1 MSVDVSVIIVNFNTK
16 GLLYECLTSV
26 FADTP
31 PFAFEV
37 LVIDNGSTDGS
48 VDMIRLDF
56 PRVRLIVNRIN
67 EGFARPNNVGMR
79 QSVGS
84 YVFLLNTDTIM
95 KPGALATLKFF
106 LDAHPEAG
114 ACGPMLM
121 NPDGSVQLSVKG
133 FPDLWTHACD
143 MFLLDRLFAG
153 LSFFG
158 RGEMSYFSYDTT
170 QEVDHVMAAAF
181 LVRRGVLEK
190 TGMFDERFS
199 IYYND
204 MDWCYRMKQDG
215 WRIYYV
221 SGAHVI
227 HYHGRTVAQINREL
241 RYVQEMYNNVMLFYQ
256 KHYGSGSVKL
266 YRILLACGF
275 VPRTMG
281 WALARILRPSE
292 RSRHMLAF
300 SLRSLWIGVRFWS
313 PLPEITVIQD

>member
-1 MSVDVSVIIVNFNTK
+1 MDVSVIIVNFNTK
-16 GLLYECLTSV
+16 DLLHECLTSV

-31 PFAFEV
+31 PIAFEV

-48 VDMIRLDF
+48 VEMVRLDF
-56 PRVRLIVNRIN
+56 PRVRLIVNQSN
-67 EGFARPNNVGMR
+67 EGFAKPSNVGMR

-84 YVFLLNTDTIM
+84 YVFLLNSDTIV

-121 NPDGSVQLSVKG
+121 NPDGSVQHSVKG
-133 FPDLWTHACD
+133 FPGLWTHACD
-143 MFLLDRLFAG
+143 MLLLDRLFPG
-153 LSFFG
+153 SRFFG
-158 RGEMSYFSYDTT
+158 RGEMSYFSYNTT

-181 LVRRGVLEK
+181 LVRRGVLER

-221 SGAHVI
+221 SGAHII
-227 HYHGRTVAQINREL
+227 HYHGRTVAQINRDL
-241 RYVQEMYNNVMLFYQ
+241 RYFQEMHNNVMLFYQ
-256 KHYGSGSVKL
+256 KHYGRWSVMFYK
-266 YRILLACGF
+266 ILLACGF
-275 VPRTMG
+275 VPRTIG
-281 WALARILRPSE
+281 WAVARFLWPSE

-313 PLPEITVIQD
+313 PLPETAVIQE